1 MNGEAA
7 LLARDDGFGAVA
19 LCSHG
24 CVHVQIGS
32 ITLTLT
38 ESQYQRLVAML
49 TDSAADFEMKRVG
62 RTQARDEDSNLSA
75 SEGDFLE
82 CP

>member
-1 MNGEAA
+1 MNGEPA

-38 ESQYQRLVAML
+38 ESQYQRFVAML
-49 TDSAADFEMKRVG
+49 TDSAADFEMRRAG
-62 RTQARDEDSNLSA
+62 RTQAGDEDSGSRA